1 MTTIEYQIASK
12 FCEEAL
18 IELKIENE
26 IPVWL
31 KENQSLFES
40 INIQPIGMPGIANC
54 NYNGKW
60 YEDISIFHSVYMQ
73 KLFEENILEEKSQ
86 YEAVVYFIRQ
96 MNIVKLN
103 ELLDPITY
111 QDEPK
116 YKFLEL
122 LEDAFCRF
130 QGLGNTALY
139 NLEGKCVGCNDGCTG
154 FSFLGNNDESHMDLV
169 IAEHNGRVSDIYD
182 CSQFKCE
189 KKLNIKKRIVL
200 DKDNFPF

>member
-1 MTTIEYQIASK
+1 MTEIEYQIASK

-18 IELKIENE
+18 QELQMEND

-31 KENQSLFES
+31 EENKSLFDS
-40 INIQPIGMPGIANC
+40 INIQPGSLPGIANC
-54 NYNGKW
+54 NYRGIH
-60 YEDISIFHSVYMQ
+60 YEDISLFHFMYKQ
-73 KLFEENILEEKSQ
+73 KLFEENILEEKTQ
-86 YEAVVYFIRQ
+86 FEAVIYFIRQ
-96 MNIVKLN
+96 MNIAKLN

-122 LEDAFCRF
+122 LEDAFYRF
-130 QGLGNTALY
+130 QEAGNTSLD
-139 NLEGKCVGCNDGCTG
+139 NHPGKCIGCNSGCTG
-154 FSFLGNNDESHMDLV
+154 YAFVGNIDQLHMDLV
-169 IAEHNGRVSDIYD
+169 IAEKNDRVSDIYD

-189 KKLNIKKRIVL
+189 QQLSIKKRIVL